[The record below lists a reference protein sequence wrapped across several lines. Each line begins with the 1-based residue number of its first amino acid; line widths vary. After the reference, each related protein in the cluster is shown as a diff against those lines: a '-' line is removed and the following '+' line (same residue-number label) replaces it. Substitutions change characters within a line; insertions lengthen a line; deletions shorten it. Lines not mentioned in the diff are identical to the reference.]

1 MSITAVSQN
10 SQALNI
16 SHHSPALNAIASSL
30 DAASQ
35 MTQLM
40 NGLLMNLL
48 RSAQQATAGQ
58 GNPSIGGPAQSGL
71 GGLGGAGGAGGL
83 GGLGGLLQSFAQLL
97 QSMTPLLQAL
107 GNGGLGAN
115 GPASQ
120 LAGGLGGGLGASPLA
135 QAGGQLGAVAG
146 NALGGAPGAQ
156 LGSAIGAAA
165 GNALA
170 GAAGLPTSAV
180 GHPAT
185 PLGAAPLAQAGS
197 QIGAAVGNAIAGA
210 PGAQVGAAV
219 GAAAGTALGVATGTP
234 AAATPG
240 FTANAVNT
248 SATLGNMTPDAARQW
263 ALANGGENMTAKDV
277 QQGVA
282 LYSIFNTGSNRL

>member
-1 MSITAVSQN
+1 MSISAVSQN

-16 SHHSPALNAIASSL
+16 ANRSPALNAIASSL

-40 NGLLMNLL
+40 NSLLMNLL

-58 GNPSIGGPAQSGL
+58 GNPSIGGPGQQPGL
-71 GGLGGAGGAGGL
+71 GALGGAGGAGGAGGL

-107 GNGGLGAN
+107 GNSGLGAN
-115 GPASQ
+115 RPASQ
-120 LAGGLGGGLGASPLA
+120 LANGLGGGLGGSPLG
-135 QAGGQLGAVAG
+135 QAGGQLGAAAG
-146 NALGGAPGAQ
+146 NAFGGAPGAQ
-156 LGSAIGAAA
+156 LGGAIGAAA

-170 GAAGLPTSAV
+170 GAAGLP
-180 GHPAT
+180 
-185 PLGAAPLAQAGS
+185 LGANPLAQAGS
-197 QIGAAVGNAIAGA
+197 QIGAAVGNAIGGA

-219 GAAAGTALGVATGTP
+219 GAAAGTALAAGVPT
-234 AAATPG
+234 AATPG
-240 FTANAVNT
+240 YTSNAVNT
-248 SATLGNMTPDAARQW
+248 SATLGNMTPDAARAW

-277 QQGVA
+277 NQGVA
-282 LYSIFNTGSNRL
+282 LYSIFNTGNNKVF

>member
-1 MSITAVSQN
+1 MSISAVSQN
-10 SQALNI
+10 TPALNI
-16 SHHSPALNAIASSL
+16 SHQSPALNAIASSL

-58 GNPSIGGPAQSGL
+58 GNPSIGGPSQSGL
-71 GGLGGAGGAGGL
+71 GGLGGLGGA

-135 QAGGQLGAVAG
+135 QAGGQLGAAAG
-146 NALGGAPGAQ
+146 HALGGAPGAQ
-156 LGSAIGAAA
+156 VGGAIGAAA

-170 GAAGLPTSAV
+170 GAVSHT
-180 GHPAT
+180 AT
-185 PLGAAPLAQAGS
+185 PPGAAPLAQAGS
-197 QIGAAVGNAIAGA
+197 QIGAAVGNAVAGA

-219 GAAAGTALGVATGTP
+219 GAAAGAALGAATGTP
-234 AAATPG
+234 AAATPT
-240 FTANAVNT
+240 FTPNAVNT

-263 ALANGGENMTAKDV
+263 ALANGGDNMTAKDV

>member
-1 MSITAVSQN
+1 MSITAVSQTQN
-10 SQALNI
+10 SQAFNV
-16 SHHSPALNAIASSL
+16 SNRGPALNAIASSL

-58 GNPSIGGPAQSGL
+58 GNPSVGGPAQSGL

-120 LAGGLGGGLGASPLA
+120 LAGGLGGGLGATPLA
-135 QAGGQLGAVAG
+135 QAGGQLGAAAG
-146 NALGGAPGAQ
+146 HALGGAPGAQ
-156 LGSAIGAAA
+156 VGSAIGAAA

-170 GAAGLPTSAV
+170 GAV

-185 PLGAAPLAQAGS
+185 PLAAAPLAQAGS

-219 GAAAGTALGVATGTP
+219 GAAAGTALGAATGTP
-234 AAATPG
+234 TAATPG
-240 FTANAVNT
+240 FTTNAVNT

-277 QQGVA
+277 NQGMA
-282 LYSIFNTGSNRL
+282 LYSIFNTGNNKVF